1 MPPAKIEYRAV
12 ATSVAPIEQRAEGD
26 KNVITGYGAV
36 FYNSADPGTEYS
48 IYSDMVER
56 IGPNA
61 FDDALNRDDV
71 RGLFNHDSSMLLGR
85 MGAKTLRL
93 AVDQTGLRY
102 EIDMPDTSTG
112 NDVMALIR
120 RGDIF
125 GSSFSF
131 QVEEQLFSELP
142 DGKMIRTIMKA
153 KLFDVGPVT
162 FPAYQSAST
171 SARSDERFS
180 AEWDKMK
187 TPPPVVTSR
196 AAVRTRVRMIEID
209 LAQ

>member
-48 IYSDMVER
+48 LYDDMVER

-153 KLFDVGPVT
+153 NC
-162 FPAYQSAST
+162 ST
-171 SARSDERFS
+171 SAR
-180 AEWDKMK
+180 
-187 TPPPVVTSR
+187 
-196 AAVRTRVRMIEID
+196 
-209 LAQ
+209 